1 MSKVKLQD
9 IAIKAGV
16 SMMTVSRVMNNDPKV
31 GAKTREKVSK
41 IAKEMHYKPNIA
53 ARHLASS
60 RSYFIGLVCEYANY
74 SYVSKFLVG
83 ALRKCRTSGYHII
96 LDEATSHREKTI
108 ATIKDLI
115 YVTKVDGLILLPP
128 ISNIPEVV
136 DLLVSENIDF
146 VRIAPDIN
154 LTASHYI
161 CIDDYQAAFEVTEK
175 LILSGHKRIAHI
187 IGSPSQ
193 GASRMRYQGYLDALR
208 SNQLMIPPE
217 YIEQGDFTY
226 KSGLD
231 AAKRLLEL
239 TNKPD
244 AIFAANDEM
253 AAAVVSVAHMKHL
266 DVPEDV
272 SIVGFD
278 DTELAT
284 TIWPNIS
291 TVTQPLEE
299 MAELAIDILTTTK
312 TPTPPKKP
320 KMSSMRHVLEYQL
333 QLRDS
338 SKNNVNLT

>member
-9 IAIKAGV
+9 IADKAGV

-41 IAKEMHYKPNIA
+41 IAKEMQYKPNIA

-60 RSYFIGLVCEYANY
+60 KSYFIGLVCEYANS

-83 ALRKCRTSGYHII
+83 GLRKCRTTGYHII
-96 LDEATSHREKTI
+96 LDETTGNRDKTL

-115 YVTKVDGLILLPP
+115 EVTKVDGLILLPP
-128 ISNIPEVV
+128 VSNIPEVV
-136 DLLVSENIDF
+136 DLVESANIDF

-154 LTASHYI
+154 LTASPYI
-161 CIDDYQAAFEVTEK
+161 CIDDYQAAFDITEQ
-175 LILSGHKRIAHI
+175 LILSGHSRIAHI
-187 IGSPSQ
+187 IGSPNQ

-208 SNQLMIPPE
+208 SNQKMMPPE

-226 KSGLD
+226 KSALD

-239 TNKPD
+239 PNKPD

-299 MAELAIDILTTTK
+299 MAELAIDILTTPK
-312 TPTPPKKP
+312 TDKTLKA
-320 KMSSMRHVLEYQL
+320 SNMRHVLEYQV

-338 SKNNVNLT
+338 SKNNVKLT